1 MTVWSTPYPGPVVQG
16 FFDWIVGSSFSVA
29 ERCRWRHCC
38 SFKNTWLMFGAIQ
51 RRDSLAVRSATFS
64 IPWSVQGPVGVAI
77 TPRGLRV
84 CIGSF
89 DKYLGDAQQFGR

>member
-1 MTVWSTPYPGPVVQG
+1 M
-16 FFDWIVGSSFSVA
+16 FD
-29 ERCRWRHCC
+29 
-38 SFKNTWLMFGAIQ
+38 AIQ
-51 RRDSLAVRSATFS
+51 RRDSLAVRSLTFS

-77 TPRGLRV
+77 TPRGLHV